1 MRAWSRGLTWWSF
14 TICPTQ
20 RFHSIIHNSLL
31 REAKLGLF
39 DIFRVGKVL
48 VGTAKAVREQRSLG
62 RELAE
67 LPMPEF
73 VPECIRN
80 LNKSAGNWEGRSRP
94 PNPSAASLA
103 KERKLPDE
111 LAEFY
116 AECDGFEPVHGE
128 FPAAVLKLTDL
139 RLGSS
144 YTPSLAERLATFWME
159 CGNDSEK
166 PGMLS
171 ILPPDNLAALATH
184 SADCYLRPS
193 SLEFALPLCE
203 PSGND
208 FVVLLLAD
216 AGENLPRGTVLEV
229 EGGSATRYPGFKAW
243 LGTRASLF
251 GSMAERFGAA

>member
-1 MRAWSRGLTWWSF
+1 M
-14 TICPTQ
+14 
-20 RFHSIIHNSLL
+20 
-31 REAKLGLF
+31 GLF
-39 DIFRVGKVL
+39 DIFRMGKVL

-62 RELAE
+62 RDLAA

-73 VPECIRN
+73 VEECVRN

-94 PNPSAASLA
+94 PNPSAAVLA

-116 AECDGFEPVHGE
+116 TECDGFEPIHGE
-128 FPAAVLKLTDL
+128 FPAAVLRLAEL
-139 RLGSS
+139 RLGSE
-144 YTPSLAERLATFWME
+144 YTPSVAARLAEFWAE
-159 CGNDSEK
+159 HGNDSEK
-166 PGMLS
+166 PEMLS
-171 ILPPDNLAALATH
+171 ILPPDNLVALATN

-203 PSGND
+203 PGAND
-208 FVVLLLAD
+208 FVVVLLTD
-216 AGENLPRGTVLEV
+216 SGENLPRGTVLEV